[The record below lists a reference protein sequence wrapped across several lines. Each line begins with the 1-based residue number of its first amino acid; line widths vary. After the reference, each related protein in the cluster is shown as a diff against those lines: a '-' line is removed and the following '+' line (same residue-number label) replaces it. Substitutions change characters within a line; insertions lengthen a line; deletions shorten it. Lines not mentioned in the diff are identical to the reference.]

1 MPNFGPSREQRADT
15 WQRQCVETEGGVSVA
30 PGTLP
35 TKRPATPVKVPSVQ
49 SLIGRSLSLVG
60 AYNQLNNKEQV
71 VAKVEE
77 DMCVN
82 CGKCYM
88 TCNDSGYQAIT
99 FDAKTHFPFVT
110 DECTGCGLCLSV
122 CPIPDCI
129 SMVERKIPYVPNRGV
144 PPETPY
150 K

>member
-1 MPNFGPSREQRADT
+1 MSINVRFF
-15 WQRQCVETEGGVSVA
+15 W
-30 PGTLP
+30 L
-35 TKRPATPVKVPSVQ
+35 
-49 SLIGRSLSLVG
+49 
-60 AYNQLNNKEQV
+60 QV
-71 VAKVEE
+71 VAKVDE

-110 DECTGCGLCLSV
+110 DECTGCCLCHSV

-129 SMVERKIPYVPNRGV
+129 TMVERQIPYVPNRGV
-144 PPETPY
+144 PPGTQCNEAEKKNSTPY
-150 K
+150 MP